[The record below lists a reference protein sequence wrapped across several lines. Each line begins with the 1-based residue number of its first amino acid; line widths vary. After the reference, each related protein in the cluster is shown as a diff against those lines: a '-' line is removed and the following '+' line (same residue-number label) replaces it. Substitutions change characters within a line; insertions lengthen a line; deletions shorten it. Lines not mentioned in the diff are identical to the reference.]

1 MSRKRDKLKGFF
13 GVKSNSSSPVL
24 TTAAPS
30 VGSSVPMA
38 VLPTGTS
45 KEPCEPEQMLITVA
59 RGSSSN
65 SNSSCISKF
74 DQSNAEQPK
83 RAGVYHV

>member
-1 MSRKRDKLKGFF
+1 
-13 GVKSNSSSPVL
+13 
-24 TTAAPS
+24 
-30 VGSSVPMA
+30 MA